1 MKKTVTS
8 KFEFLVEA
16 VKNWKQSGAITQSG
30 PNLCKAMVEHID
42 PLNDKIIIELGAGDG
57 VITRHILDRMAPDAR
72 LFSFEINESLYQ
84 KLIEINDP
92 RLIAIYDSA
101 ENLKEYLEEY
111 KITEVDTIISGIP
124 FVVLPTEL
132 TFSILTMSKEI
143 LKLGGF
149 FVQFHYSKILKD
161 LYQTIFGNYD
171 TKVVLMN
178 TPPAIV
184 FTCEKK

>member
-1 MKKTVTS
+1 MKNKVKG

-42 PLNDKIIIELGAGDG
+42 SSHKVIVEFGAGDG
-57 VITRHILDRMAPDAR
+57 VITQYILDRMAPDAM
-72 LFSFEINESLYQ
+72 LLSFEINESLFQ
-84 KLIEINDP
+84 KLDEINDP
-92 RLIAIYDSA
+92 RLKSIFDSA
-101 ENLKEYLEEY
+101 ENLQEHLDEHNIKL
-111 KITEVDTIISGIP
+111 VDTVISGIP

-132 TFSILTMSKEI
+132 TFKILTMAKDV
-143 LKLGGF
+143 LKPGGL

-171 TKVVLMN
+171 TKIILMN
-178 TPPAIV
+178 TPPAFV
-184 FTCEKK
+184 FTCEKN